1 MGSAETAEPM
11 LRENSRYPSHMRA
24 LLRLLILTLLVFP
37 VAAQEPQAAE
47 VLAADSP
54 RTTVAGNAFLA
65 PAGWT
70 ISVRNEATILEAPE
84 AGSRIAL
91 VDVRAKD
98 ADSAVAAAWAAF
110 GVEPKWPLISTS
122 DLAPRDGWTDRRVYT
137 YQVSPNEKRVIQAL
151 TAKAND
157 VWTVSLID
165 MDQAVSEKRG
175 AQASLIFGRLLPK
188 GYQRESFAG
197 KTAHKLDAKR
207 MAELT
212 RFVEDG
218 RQKLG
223 VPGVSI
229 GVIENGKVLFAGGFG
244 KRDIA
249 KATAPDGDTLYM
261 IASNTKALTT
271 LMLAKLVEEGKVT
284 WETPVTKVLPSF
296 KLGDADT
303 TGRVLVKHLI
313 CACTGL
319 PRQDFEWIFQFD
331 GVTPEQVMTT
341 LGGMQP
347 TSKFGELFQYSN
359 PLAAAGG
366 FVGGRAA
373 YPDQKLGPAYDE
385 AMRTRVFQPLGMTA
399 TTFDFKKA
407 LGSSNHAAA
416 HAPDIDGKPAYA
428 AIDVD
433 YSIIPVR
440 PAGGAWSSVRDLLK
454 YVAMEIDEGALPGG
468 KRYIGKETLLARR
481 APQVSIGKDVTYGMG
496 LMVDTTYGVPVLRHG
511 GDMIGYHS
519 DMIWFP
525 GQQVG
530 AVILTNG
537 DQGALLRGP
546 FRRKLMELMF
556 DGKPQADAEIAA
568 AAKRLFD
575 DLAAARKLL
584 TVPADA
590 PTAEKL
596 AASYSN
602 DALGTIRVSRNGAK
616 TMFDFGEWKSEV
628 ATRREPD
635 GSVTF
640 VTITPGIEGLE
651 FIPDAAKKTLTT
663 RDAQHEYVFSG
674 G

>member
-1 MGSAETAEPM
+1 MHAHKLLLAVSLLAAPM
-11 LRENSRYPSHMRA
+11 VVSQ
-24 LLRLLILTLLVFP
+24 P
-37 VAAQEPQAAE
+37 VQAPAE

-54 RTTVAGNAFLA
+54 RTTVAGNTFIA
-65 PAGWT
+65 PAGWRVT
-70 ISVRNEATILEAPE
+70 VRDQATILEAPE
-84 AGSRIAL
+84 GGSRIAL

-98 ADSAVAAAWAAF
+98 AESAVAAAWSAY
-110 GVEPKWPLISTS
+110 GVEPKWPLINTG
-122 DLAPRDGWTDRRVYT
+122 DLADKDNWTNVRLYN
-137 YQVSPNEKRVIQAL
+137 YQTSPNEKRAVQVS
-151 TAKAND
+151 TRKAND
-157 VWTVSLID
+157 VWTVAIFD

-175 AQASLIFGRLLPK
+175 AQVSLIFGRLLPK

-197 KTAHKLDAKR
+197 KTPHKLDAKR

-212 RFVEDG
+212 RFIEES
-218 RQKLG
+218 RKKLG
-223 VPGVSI
+223 IPGVSI
-229 GVIENGKVLFAGGFG
+229 GVIEDGKVLFADGFG
-244 KRDIA
+244 TRDIGGA
-249 KATAPDGDTLYM
+249 RKPDADTLFM

-271 LMLAKLVEEGKVT
+271 LMLAKLVQEGRMT
-284 WETPVTKVLPSF
+284 WDTPVTSILPSF

-303 TGRVLVKHLI
+303 TKRVQVKHLI

-319 PRQDFEWIFQFD
+319 PRQDFEWLFQFE
-331 GVTPEQVMTT
+331 GVTEEDALAT

-373 YPDQKLGPAYDE
+373 FPDLPLGQAYDE
-385 AMRTRVFQPLGMTA
+385 AMRTRVFKPLGMTA

-407 LGSSNHAAA
+407 LTLNHATA
-416 HAPDIDGKPAYA
+416 HAPDLDGKPAYA
-428 AIDVD
+428 ALDVD

-440 PAGGAWSSVRDLLK
+440 PAGGAWSNVHDLLK
-454 YVAMEIDEGALPGG
+454 YVAMEIDEGTLPGG
-468 KRYIGKETLLARR
+468 KRYIAKVPLLARR
-481 APQVSIGKDVTYGMG
+481 EPQVSIGRDVTYGMG
-496 LMVDTTYGVPVLRHG
+496 LMVDKTYGVPVLRHG

-525 GQQVG
+525 DQRVG

-556 DGKPQADAEIAA
+556 DGKPQAGADVTS

-575 DLAAARKLL
+575 DIAAARKLL
-584 TVPADA
+584 TVPADGSA
-590 PTAEKL
+590 AEKL
-596 AASYSN
+596 AGRYSN
-602 DALGTIRVSRNGAK
+602 NALGDITVSRAGGK
-616 TMFDFGEWKSEV
+616 TTFDFGEWKSEV

-635 GSVTF
+635 GSLTF

-651 FIPDAAKKTLTT
+651 FLPGPGAARSLTT
-663 RDAQHEYVFSG
+663 RDAQHEYIFNER
-674 G
+674 